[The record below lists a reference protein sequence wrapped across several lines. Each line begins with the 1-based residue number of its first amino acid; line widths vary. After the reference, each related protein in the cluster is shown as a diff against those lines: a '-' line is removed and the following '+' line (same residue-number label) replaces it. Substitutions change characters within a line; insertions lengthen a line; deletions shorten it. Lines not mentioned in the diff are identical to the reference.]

1 MYLYYGRPCFRHAC
15 FFYFFKNFRFIILAY
30 ISKYYPCLGQN
41 VSFRIRPGRGID
53 DPCPPSSRGNL
64 RESRP
69 SSTDAGFY
77 PSTTRIFTKE
87 TLPKQ
92 SDFAMFVFE
101 NMLRLERS
109 FRRDDQCFIEIF
121 QTESS
126 SLLHCKFKGSY
137 HILRLFFHRR
147 WLGNFSTD
155 GVSTYPAGFPV
166 TISSTSHH
174 RPNPHHLKMDLLD
187 FFVIGHATRCWNVSE
202 KTSGDLDVLSDVMTA
217 FFNIWTAYLKQY
229 YRKE

>member
-1 MYLYYGRPCFRHAC
+1 MKSKKSVLYRRMYLYYGRPCFRHAC
-15 FFYFFKNFRFIILAY
+15 FFYFFKKFRFIILAY

-137 HILRLFFHRR
+137 HILRLFSTEDGWVTFRR
-147 WLGNFSTD
+147 M
-155 GVSTYPAGFPV
+155 VCQH
-166 TISSTSHH
+166 I
-174 RPNPHHLKMDLLD
+174 LL
-187 FFVIGHATRCWNVSE
+187 
-202 KTSGDLDVLSDVMTA
+202 A
-217 FFNIWTAYLKQY
+217 FQ
-229 YRKE
+229 